1 MIHQGLL
8 KSLIQLH
15 ENQKSKAYKLNIDKF
30 IPVPV
35 DLSKLC
41 DQVKNKAVKITVYDK
56 LVSIVNTI
64 YTTNSSNLV

>member
-35 DLSKLC
+35 DLNKLC
-41 DQVKNKAVKITVYDK
+41 DQVKNKVVKITVYDK